1 MSNVSF
7 WLWIALSAGLMLLFA
22 YAAWVNLRRRN
33 LQADLDEI
41 IPFLRRV
48 DLEAFSQ
55 LLNPVE
61 DRYIREN
68 RSKEAYQKY
77 RRKQIRIAMEV
88 LRRMSHN
95 AALLQTIGYSR
106 LESRNTLVAEQAQAL
121 VDAGVHVRLYSLMGL
136 ATLHFWRI
144 LGFFPSLIRVSEIH
158 KLVSSSAIPAYEAF
172 RMRATGLTDL
182 RETGFRDALL
192 QSL

>member
-7 WLWIALSAGLMLLFA
+7 
-22 YAAWVNLRRRN
+22 
-33 LQADLDEI
+33 
-41 IPFLRRV
+41 
-48 DLEAFSQ
+48 
-55 LLNPVE
+55 
-61 DRYIREN
+61 REN
-68 RSKEAYQKY
+68 RGKEEYQKY
-77 RRKQIRIAMEV
+77 RRKQIRIAIEV

-95 AALLQTIGYSR
+95 AALLQTIGYGR

-136 ATLHFWRI
+136 ATLHFWRV
-144 LGFFPSLIRVSEIH
+144 LGFFPSVIRVSEIQ
-158 KLVSSSAIPAYEAF
+158 KMVSASAIPAYEVF

-182 RETGFRDALL
+182 RDSGFRDALL

>member
-22 YAAWVNLRRRN
+22 YAAWVSVRRRN
-33 LQADLDEI
+33 TEADLDEI

-48 DLEAFSQ
+48 DLDGFSR
-55 LLNPVE
+55 LLNPIE

-68 RSKEAYQKY
+68 RGDREDQKY
-77 RRKQIRIAMEV
+77 RRKQIRIAMES

-95 AALLQTIGYSR
+95 AALMQTIGYSR
-106 LESRNTLVAEQAQAL
+106 LESRNPLVAEQAQAL
-121 VDAGVHVRLYSLMGL
+121 VDAGVHVRLYSLMGM
-136 ATLHFWRI
+136 ATLHFWRL
-144 LGFFPSLIRVSEIH
+144 LGFIPTVVRVSEIH
-158 KLVSSSAIPAYEAF
+158 KLVSTSAIPAYEVF
-172 RMRATGLTDL
+172 RMRAAGLTDL
-182 RETGFRDALL
+182 RESGFRDALL

>member
-1 MSNVSF
+1 V
-7 WLWIALSAGLMLLFA
+7 
-22 YAAWVNLRRRN
+22 
-33 LQADLDEI
+33 DLDG
-41 IPFLRRV
+41 
-48 DLEAFSQ
+48 FSR

-68 RSKEAYQKY
+68 RGSAEYQKY

-95 AALLQTIGYSR
+95 AALLQTIGYGR

-136 ATLHFWRI
+136 ATLHFWRF
-144 LGFFPSLIRVSEIH
+144 LGFIPSVIRVSEIH
-158 KLVSSSAIPAYEAF
+158 KLVSVSAVPAYEVF